1 MKTYTITLVCCFTL
15 FANCTFGQYSS
26 FKYQKKNHSSTDWY
40 GQATKGAR
48 YITIGG
54 GPALSNY
61 FGDLTPKEN
70 FISNV
75 LKVTRPGFSAFINYN
90 WKAPLSFSGDLFYAR
105 IIGDD
110 YNTSPEDGGSTRKY
124 VRNLSFRNDL
134 LGATVRG
141 NYSLLTDKLEYYK
154 RVDFNIYLSLGF
166 SVFYSNPMAKIP
178 NDTIFYTYAGD
189 WVPLRPLGTE
199 GQNNP
204 ETGVKKYSSIQVG
217 IPVGIGMRLRL
228 GYKTDLYLDA
238 SLTYMLSDYIDD
250 IGEKYVDLGAL
261 ESGVAKVM
269 SDRSKEQTSSLKGET
284 RDWDLINDYTEPYSY
299 VSAYDGNTY
308 NVFKGF
314 GEDGAMRG
322 GEANEFISLLTF
334 KISYIISN

>member
-1 MKTYTITLVCCFTL
+1 ML
-15 FANCTFGQYSS
+15 FVNCSFGQYST
-26 FKYQKKNHSSTDWY
+26 FKYEKKNHSSDAWY
-40 GQATKGAR
+40 QSTTKESR

-54 GPALSNY
+54 GPLVSTY
-61 FGDLTPKEN
+61 VGDLTPKDK
-70 FISNV
+70 FIINA

-90 WKAPLSFSGDLFYAR
+90 WKAPFSFSGDLFYAR

-110 YNTSPEDGGSTRKY
+110 FNTSPEDGGSTRKY

-134 LGATVRG
+134 IGVTARG
-141 NYSLLTDKLEYYK
+141 NFMILKDKFEYFK
-154 RVDFNIYLSLGF
+154 RLDFNIYLNAGI
-166 SVFYSNPMAKIP
+166 SVYYSNPKAKIP
-178 NDTIFYTYAGD
+178 NDSIYFTYAGD

-204 ETGVKKYSSIQVG
+204 LTGVKKYSSVQVG
-217 IPVGIGMRLRL
+217 IPVGIGMRFRL

-238 SLTYMLSDYIDD
+238 SFTYMLSDYIDD
-250 IGEKYVDLGAL
+250 IGDKYVDLGAL

-269 SDRSKEQTSSLKGET
+269 SDRSKEKNSSQKDEP
-284 RDWDLINDYTEPYSY
+284 RDWDLINEYVEPYSY

-322 GEANEFISLLTF
+322 GETNEFISSLSF
-334 KISYIISN
+334 RISYIISN

>member
-1 MKTYTITLVCCFTL
+1 VNTQTITLACCFML
-15 FANCTFGQYSS
+15 FVNCSFGQYSS
-26 FKYQKKNHSSTDWY
+26 FKYQKKNHSSSDWY
-40 GQATKGAR
+40 DQTTKGSR
-48 YITIGG
+48 YLSIGG

-70 FISNV
+70 FFSNTF
-75 LKVTRPGFSAFINYN
+75 KVTRPGFSAFINYN

-110 YNTSPEDGGSTRKY
+110 FNTSPEDGGSTRKY

-141 NYSLLTDKLEYYK
+141 NYSLLTDKFEYYK
-154 RVDFNIYLSLGF
+154 RVDFNIYLSLGITLY
-166 SVFYSNPMAKIP
+166 YSNPMAKIP
-178 NDTIFYTYAGD
+178 NDTAYTNAGD
-189 WVPLRPLGTE
+189 WVLLRPLGTE

-204 ETGVKKYSSIQVG
+204 ETGVKKYSSVQLG
-217 IPVGIGMRLRL
+217 IPMGLGMRFRL
-228 GYKTDLYLDA
+228 GYRTDLYIDA
-238 SLTYMLSDYIDD
+238 SLTYILSDYIDD

-261 ESGVAKVM
+261 DSGLARIM
-269 SDRSKEQTSSLKGET
+269 SDRSKEKTSSLTGEE

-299 VSAYDGNTY
+299 VSEFDGKTY
-308 NVFKGF
+308 HVFKGF
-314 GEDGAMRG
+314 GEDGATRG
-322 GEANEFISLLTF
+322 GPTHDLIGLLSF